1 MDGARPIQDALSLS
15 TTEPKREFI
24 QGWVNVSVIRG
35 LDDCDDSR
43 RRVRAARVEDPADSG
58 ATLSNV
64 WVLEDDNRVQL
75 QGLEACQGHADLQVI
90 IILVFLSESD
100 CAGNVLDWDQR
111 LRSKASIL
119 LPGDIIIAK
128 ESACGSGGPLGLSLS
143 LGLCETMPHL
153 HEAMT
158 IQSSGLGETQK
169 SS

>member
-15 TTEPKREFI
+15 ATELKREFT

-35 LDDCDDSR
+35 FEDCDDSFG
-43 RRVRAARVEDPADSG
+43 RVRIARVEDPADSG
-58 ATLSNV
+58 ATIGNI
-64 WVLEDDNRVQL
+64 WVLEYDNRVQL
-75 QGLEACQGHADLQVI
+75 QGLEACQRHADLEVI

-111 LRSKASIL
+111 LRSQASIL

-128 ESACGSGGPLGLSLS
+128 ESACGSGGPLRLSLS
-143 LGLCETMPHL
+143 LGLCEAMPHL
-153 HEAMT
+153 HEAVT